1 VIIAGVGLSV
11 LAVVLVGIVVA
22 RKVDGDSAN
31 FLVAGRR
38 LGVPLVAASLMAAA
52 VDSNATVGNTDL
64 TSSFGF
70 WSGASLALGLAICL
84 LLTGLFL
91 ARPMNRMGLFTLADF
106 YRLRYGRGVE
116 VASSVLMIF
125 AFAILMAGNLVACG
139 FLLEHFLGIDYTLGV
154 IIAVVLVLAYTIG
167 GGMFSDAYT
176 AAIQIVITLAA
187 TVALL
192 WWVGSTIGFSIP
204 AGMGPF
210 DLEQLTS
217 TDAGAPI
224 NWATLL
230 SLGIGD
236 IVAIDFMQRIFSAK
250 SPEVARRSCFTGAA
264 GTAVIGVSYALVS
277 LAAVSAFGLDMA
289 DGPVLF
295 TLLDDYAPPAL
306 TILVLSGI
314 VAASFSTASG
324 AILATSAVAVRNI
337 LGVRRVSAEP
347 GVKDPL
353 LRWTR
358 MAMIPVV
365 ILGVTVALEVA
376 QTGILLTLAFDLML
390 ACLVVPFLLGLF
402 WQRGGTRAAVAAMVA
417 GLVVRIGLFVLTP
430 TMYGVPNDV
439 AYLPN
444 DLVPATFDGWP
455 TVYGALASLVAY
467 LVAAAF
473 WPRTVTEE
481 AWSIADGDVAVTA
494 PDAVAVPAS
503 VAPRDA
509 GVRAAVAP
517 RDAGVRAAVAPRDA
531 GVPVPPVA

>member
-1 VIIAGVGLSV
+1 MIIAGVGLSV
-11 LAVVLVGIVVA
+11 LAVVLVGILVA

-38 LGVPLVAASLMAAA
+38 LGVPLVAASLTAAA

-64 TSSFGF
+64 TSAFGF

-91 ARPMNRMGLFTLADF
+91 ARPMNRMRLFTLADF

-116 VASSVLMIF
+116 VAASVLMIF

-139 FLLEHFLGIDYTLGV
+139 FLLEMFLGIDYTQGV
-154 IIAVVLVLAYTIG
+154 LIAVVLVLVYTIG

-176 AAIQIVITLAA
+176 AAIQITITAFA

-192 WWVGSTIGFSIP
+192 WWVGSTIGFAIP
-204 AGMGPF
+204 EGMGPF

-224 NWATLL
+224 NWATLI

-250 SPEVARRSCFTGAA
+250 NPEVARRSCFAGAA
-264 GTAVIGVSYALVS
+264 GTAVVGVSYALVS
-277 LAAVSAFGLDMA
+277 LAAVSAFGLDMG

-295 TLLDDYAPPAL
+295 SLLADHAPPAL

-337 LGVRRVSAEP
+337 IGIRRVAP
-347 GVKDPL
+347 VAAGDGRDPL

-358 MAMIPVV
+358 LAMIPVV
-365 ILGVTVALEVA
+365 VLGVTVALEVA

-402 WQRGGTRAAVAAMVA
+402 WRRGGTRAAVAAMGT
-417 GLVVRIGLFVLTP
+417 GLVVRLGLFVLTP
-430 TMYGVPNDV
+430 TMYGVPNDI

-444 DLVPATFDGWP
+444 SLVPASFDGWP
-455 TVYGALASLVAY
+455 TFYGGLASLVAY
-467 LVAAAF
+467 LVAAF
-473 WPRTVTEE
+473 VWPRTVTEE
-481 AWSIADGDVAVTA
+481 AWAIADGMPAQDEADAEARRTA
-494 PDAVAVPAS
+494 GA
-503 VAPRDA
+503 APPMR
-509 GVRAAVAP
+509 
-517 RDAGVRAAVAPRDA
+517 
-531 GVPVPPVA
+531 

>member
-1 VIIAGVGLSV
+1 MIIAGVGLSV

-31 FLVAGRR
+31 YLVAGRR
-38 LGVPLVAASLMAAA
+38 LGTPLVAASLMAAA

-64 TSSFGF
+64 TASFGF

-139 FLLEHFLGIDYTLGV
+139 YLLERFLGLDYTLGV
-154 IIAVVLVLAYTIG
+154 LLAVALVLVYTVG

-176 AAIQIVITLAA
+176 AAIQIAITVVA

-192 WWVGSTIGFSIP
+192 WWVGATIGFDI
-204 AGMGPF
+204 AEGMGPF
-210 DLEQLTS
+210 DLGQLTS
-217 TDAGAPI
+217 TDQGAPI
-224 NWATLL
+224 NWATLVA
-230 SLGIGD
+230 LGIGD

-250 SPEVARRSCFTGAA
+250 SPDVARRACLTGAA
-264 GTAVIGVSYALVS
+264 GTAVVGVAYALVALS
-277 LAAVSAFGLDMA
+277 AASVLGLSMD

-295 TLLDDYAPPAL
+295 QLLDDHAPTGL

-337 LGVRRVSAEP
+337 LGVRRVVDAGP
-347 GVKDPL
+347 DPL

-358 MAMIPVV
+358 VAMVPVV
-365 ILGVTVALEVA
+365 VAGVLVALQVA

-390 ACLVVPFLLGLF
+390 AGLVVPFLLGMF
-402 WQRGGTRAAVAAMVA
+402 WKRGGTRAAVAALAV
-417 GLVVRIGLFVLTP
+417 GLTVRLTLFVLTP
-430 TMYGVPNDV
+430 TMYGVLNDV
-439 AYLPN
+439 LHVPN
-444 DLVPATFDGWP
+444 SLVDASFDGWP
-455 TVYGALASLVAY
+455 TFYAAAASLLAY
-467 LVAAAF
+467 VVAALV
-473 WPRTVTEE
+473 WPRTATEE
-481 AWSIADGDVAVTA
+481 AWAVADGLPSEAGTGATAEVDAEPAREASAPVTA
-494 PDAVAVPAS
+494 
-503 VAPRDA
+503 
-509 GVRAAVAP
+509 
-517 RDAGVRAAVAPRDA
+517 
-531 GVPVPPVA
+531 